1 MSMSIGKVTVVI
13 PFSKTKKPG
22 DFIPGL
28 SILCVVRSLGW
39 SVLSYTVT
47 DSAGTSRVLIQ
58 QQAHGQQQFAVTE
71 SKFSPAAGAEVKRL
85 IPYPCCRAMKRCSPE
100 SRNTA

>member
-1 MSMSIGKVTVVI
+1 MSIGSVMVDI

-28 SILCVVRSLGW
+28 SISTRCQEPAGPFR
-39 SVLSYTVT
+39 SYTVT
-47 DSAGTSRVLIQ
+47 DSAGTSRVLML

-71 SKFSPAAGAEVKRL
+71 PRFSPRL
-85 IPYPCCRAMKRCSPE
+85 APKSNGYSP
-100 SRNTA
+100 TML